1 MPHRASIQARF
12 PGLKIRTVAPIG
24 DGWTCDTY
32 EVNGEWIVQVPRTA
46 HAAERLRVQ
55 VALLPELAREVPAP
69 IPLPASVSLEDDPP
83 MMAYRRLPGAA
94 CDVAPG
100 GIWPERLGRFLYAL
114 HSVPPEFVGMR
125 TVRPAVVR
133 ARQRDVCSALA
144 AQVLPFLDGLD
155 RADAERMLASYLDE
169 DDLWIFAPCLTH
181 GDLGPEHVLVGADGD
196 LAGIIDWEEAAI
208 GDPAWDFAWWL
219 HEMPDQA
226 GRALAAYGGPPDR
239 RFHDRARFTYA
250 LMPWHEVAFGLEDA
264 QPAFVRSGLDG
275 VRRRLPR
282 TA

>member
-1 MPHRASIQARF
+1 MPHRALIQARF
-12 PGLKIRTVAPIG
+12 PGLKIRTIMPIG

-55 VALLPELAREVPAP
+55 VALLPELAREVSAP
-69 IPLPASVSLEDDPP
+69 IPLPALVSLEDDPP

-94 CDVAPG
+94 CG
-100 GIWPERLGRFLYAL
+100 
-114 HSVPPEFVGMR
+114 
-125 TVRPAVVR
+125 
-133 ARQRDVCSALA
+133 ALA
-144 AQVLPFLDGLD
+144 AQVLSLLDVLD
-155 RADAERMLASYLDE
+155 RSDAEALLTSCLDD

-181 GDLGPEHVLVGADGD
+181 GDLGPAHVLVGADGD

-219 HEMPDQA
+219 HEMPLQA
-226 GRALAAYGGPPDR
+226 GRALSAYGGPPDR
-239 RFHDRARFTYA
+239 RFRDRARVSYA
-250 LMPWHEVAFGLEDA
+250 LMPWREVVFGLEDA
-264 QPAFVRSGLDG
+264 QPAFVKSGLDG